1 MEITKDNFVSAR
13 FCDNDRTQIEVFVKG
28 DNEGEV
34 FPHII
39 ELDPNHPDYKNLI
52 TIITLPEIHEYTDE
66 WCNQQRKKFKE
77 EMIDIAKR
85 EGIIK
90 ETKTKDKKGNIK
102 EVEIKVEHT
111 LEELISKIFVEK
123 IDYDNEEI
131 KEQMFNAKL
140 TAFEL
145 PFVKDSDKRD
155 LKAKLRKAETFKDII
170 SIVAQF

>member
-1 MEITKDNFVSAR
+1 MNITKDNFVSAR

-28 DNEGEV
+28 DKENEV

-39 ELDPNHPDYKNLI
+39 ELDENHPDYKNLMSL
-52 TIITLPEIHEYTDE
+52 TTLPEIHEYTDR
-66 WCNQQRKKFKE
+66 WCNEQRKRFKE
-77 EMIDIAKR
+77 EMIDIAKK

-90 ETKTKDKKGNIK
+90 ETKGNIK
-102 EVEIKVEHT
+102 EVEVKVEHT
-111 LEELISKIFVEK
+111 LEELISKIFVEQL
-123 IDYDNEEI
+123 DYDSEEI
-131 KEQMFNAKL
+131 KEQMFKAKL

-155 LKAKLRKAETFKDII
+155 LKAKLRKSETFKDII

>member
-28 DNEGEV
+28 DNKDEV
-34 FPHII
+34 FPYII

-52 TIITLPEIHEYTDE
+52 SIISLPEIHDYTDE
-66 WCNQQRKKFKE
+66 WCNQQRRKFRE
-77 EMIDIAKR
+77 EMIDIAKK

-90 ETKTKDKKGNIK
+90 ETKGNIK
-102 EVEIKVEHT
+102 EVEVKVEYT

-123 IDYDNEEI
+123 IDYENEEV
-131 KEQMFNAKL
+131 KEQMFKAKL

-170 SIVAQF
+170 SITSQF

>member
-28 DNEGEV
+28 DKENEV

-39 ELDPNHPDYKNLI
+39 ELNEEHPDYKNLVSI
-52 TIITLPEIHEYTDE
+52 APLPDIHAYTDK
-66 WCNQQRKKFKE
+66 WCTEQRKRFKK
-77 EMIDIAKR
+77 EMIDIAKK

-90 ETKTKDKKGNIK
+90 ETKGNVK
-102 EVEIKVEHT
+102 EVEVKVEYT
-111 LEELISKIFVEK
+111 LEELISKIFVEQL
-123 IDYDNEEI
+123 DYNNEEI
-131 KEQMFNAKL
+131 KEQMFKAKL

-145 PFVKDSDKRD
+145 PFVKNSDKRD
-155 LKAKLRKAETFKDII
+155 LKAKLRKAESFKDII

>member
-1 MEITKDNFVSAR
+1 MITKDNFVSAR

-28 DNEGEV
+28 DKENEV
-34 FPHII
+34 FPHIV
-39 ELDPNHPDYKNLI
+39 ELDENHPEYKNLI
-52 TIITLPEIHEYTDE
+52 SIISLPEIHEYTDR
-66 WCNQQRKKFKE
+66 WCTEQRKKFKE
-77 EMIDIAKR
+77 EMIDIATR

-90 ETKTKDKKGNIK
+90 ETKGNIK
-102 EVEIKVEHT
+102 EVEVKVEHT

-123 IDYDNEEI
+123 IDYNNEEI
-131 KEQMFNAKL
+131 KEQMFKAKL

>member
-28 DNEGEV
+28 DKENEV

-39 ELDPNHPDYKNLI
+39 ELDENHPDYKNLTSI
-52 TIITLPEIHEYTDE
+52 ATLPEIHEYTDR
-66 WCNQQRKKFKE
+66 WCNEQRRRFKE
-77 EMIDIAKR
+77 EMIDIATK

-90 ETKTKDKKGNIK
+90 ETKGNIK
-102 EVEIKVEHT
+102 EVEVKVEHT

-123 IDYDNEEI
+123 IDYNNEEV
-131 KEQMFNAKL
+131 KEQMFKAKL

>member
-28 DNEGEV
+28 DKEGEV

-39 ELDPNHPDYKNLI
+39 ELDENHPDYKNLTSI
-52 TIITLPEIHEYTDE
+52 VSLPQIHDYTDE

-77 EMIDIAKR
+77 EMIDIATR

-90 ETKTKDKKGNIK
+90 ETKGNIK
-102 EVEIKVEHT
+102 EVEVKVEHT

-123 IDYDNEEI
+123 IDYDNEEV
-131 KEQMFNAKL
+131 KEQMFKAKL

>member
-1 MEITKDNFVSAR
+1 
-13 FCDNDRTQIEVFVKG
+13 
-28 DNEGEV
+28 
-34 FPHII
+34 
-39 ELDPNHPDYKNLI
+39 
-52 TIITLPEIHEYTDE
+52 
-66 WCNQQRKKFKE
+66 
-77 EMIDIAKR
+77 MIDIATR

-90 ETKTKDKKGNIK
+90 ETKGNIK
-102 EVEIKVEHT
+102 EVEVKVEHT

-131 KEQMFNAKL
+131 KEQMFKAKL